1 MGTSWPSETWKA
13 FTFAGFL
20 GMILAGLGGS
30 IVVGLTGL
38 DRKSTNWSAAV
49 HIDLGCGRF
58 WGRAM
63 TRVRLCGV

>member
-30 IVVGLTGL
+30 ILVGLAGPAVKRRL
-38 DRKSTNWSAAV
+38 DRRTPY
-49 HIDLGCGRF
+49 
-58 WGRAM
+58 
-63 TRVRLCGV
+63 